1 MENSKETEN
10 KIAQL
15 QMLEQNIQNFLVQKQ
30 TFQAQLIE
38 VDNALEE
45 LEKTK
50 GNSYKIVG
58 AVMIAAEKEDL
69 KKDLNEKR
77 EIVNLR
83 INSIEKQENQLKDK
97 ALKLQSEVLNKIKE
111 KDDS

>member
-10 KIAQL
+10 KISQL
-15 QMLEQNIQNFLVQKQ
+15 QMLEQNVQNILIQKQ
-30 TFQAQLIE
+30 TFQSQMIE
-38 VDNALEE
+38 IDNALEE

-58 AVMIAAEKEDL
+58 AVMISASKDDL
-69 KKDLNEKR
+69 KKDLDSKK

-83 INSIEKQENQLKDK
+83 INSIEKQENQLKDR
-97 ALKLQSEVLNKIKE
+97 ASKLQSEVLEEIKE
-111 KDDS
+111 KDGN